1 VGTFWQTRLRE
12 LVDGR
17 IPPVALGNLSDSFW
31 ITTKISDDFL
41 TPLFE
46 SFLDEAG
53 MPRGIMDK
61 SKFYQLVEYVK
72 PDLIE
77 SELTDMIRGFYNHFA
92 SEA

>member
-1 VGTFWQTRLRE
+1 
-12 LVDGR
+12 
-17 IPPVALGNLSDSFW
+17 
-31 ITTKISDDFL
+31 
-41 TPLFE
+41 
-46 SFLDEAG
+46 
-53 MPRGIMDK
+53 MDK